1 MVSTWDVSRKQIGD
15 AASLAAR
22 RHGWWK
28 GTSELLTALRQSGSC
43 FVWKWRSK
51 KNQNIVIFPKMCLF
65 KTEKLR
71 KIDNIQVIEKL
82 LRNRPQTYP
91 NIPKQLVAP
100 GREGFGDPGPCTS
113 REGLVTILNLPM
125 AVPAIDLNQ
134 LCTGIVHLLSEFSM
148 TEKHKSL
155 VCWDSSGKKET
166 RVMIMIWIPIF
177 KKISEMIFLSNLAT
191 HVTRK
196 SLPWPWA
203 RPPRSFRGMAVG
215 CDCHGAE
222 QAVFLLD
229 SLSVPSEN
237 RGKPVGG
244 FCSTKVEQ
252 KLIESRCDSN
262 YAGSSMSDQNWIK
275 NLKAEAS
282 RVTKP
287 RLCWQMNQGMNEHR
301 SLLFYSLPV
310 CPFVILSFQVVCF
323 WVVFP
328 SAWLCRLSSHSILA
342 LIDEVATHP
351 EVIVMT
357 RNGVNYVVLKYR
369 VTFME
374 TRIAGCSR
382 ERGSVQF
389 NSNQHNFHFASLFI
403 IFYIQTW
410 IKQVFTNKSGV
421 AVALPLWPCSFACI
435 KHFPQN
441 QAADPF
447 SRLFQAWMSLKR
459 KDRVKDAVLQAF
471 SFASLQM
478 DYNGILFQYKT
489 MIDW

>member
-1 MVSTWDVSRKQIGD
+1 MSSQWQKNT
-15 AASLAAR
+15 SL
-22 RHGWWK
+22 
-28 GTSELLTALRQSGSC
+28 QSVEIAPAKKKLVLWSWSGYQS
-43 FVWKWRSK
+43 SK
-51 KNQNIVIFPKMCLF
+51 NIWN
-65 KTEKLR
+65 
-71 KIDNIQVIEKL
+71 D
-82 LRNRPQTYP
+82 
-91 NIPKQLVAP
+91 
-100 GREGFGDPGPCTS
+100 
-113 REGLVTILNLPM
+113 
-125 AVPAIDLNQ
+125 
-134 LCTGIVHLLSEFSM
+134 
-148 TEKHKSL
+148 
-155 VCWDSSGKKET
+155 
-166 RVMIMIWIPIF
+166 
-177 KKISEMIFLSNLAT
+177 FLSNLAT

-447 SRLFQAWMSLKR
+447 SGLFQARMSLKR